1 MGKVFGMAIRQ
12 VRIDGDSLLRKKSRK
27 VENIDERIL
36 TLLDDMKDTMYQK
49 EGVGL
54 AAPQVGILKR
64 VIVLDDG
71 SGLIECI
78 NPEILVMEGNQDG
91 WEGCLSIPAVKGKV
105 KRPYKVIV
113 RAQNREGKEVEY
125 VAEGFLA
132 RIFCHEIDHL
142 EGVLFKDKANKLESI
157 D

>member
-27 VENIDERIL
+27 VEDIDERIL
-36 TLLDDMKDTMYQK
+36 TLLDDMKETMYQK

-71 SGLIECI
+71 NGLIECI
-78 NPEILVMEGNQDG
+78 NPEILAMEGNQDG
-91 WEGCLSIPAVKGKV
+91 WEGCLSVPAIKGKV
-105 KRPYKVIV
+105 KRPYKVV
-113 RAQNREGKEVEY
+113 VHAQNREGKEVEY